1 MWSKGGD
8 IAGDDPEG
16 LTLLTDGGCFK
27 PTEKGN
33 PGEGGCLEGKI
44 FCFRCLEFEVF
55 NGNSHEMLKILD
67 IGRLAASGN
76 LVIVWEMYIIAH
88 GEEGERC

>member
-1 MWSKGGD
+1 MWSQGGD
-8 IAGDDPEG
+8 TAGDDPEG
-16 LTLLTDGGCFK
+16 RTLLTDGGYFR
-27 PTEKGN
+27 PTKKGN

-44 FCFRCLEFEVF
+44 FLFRCLEFEVF

-67 IGRLAASGN
+67 TGRLAVSRN
-76 LVIVWEMYIIAH
+76 LVIVWEMCIIAH